1 MSTTTAS
8 SPTVGVATL
17 ARFALRRERFVLPWW
32 LFGIGA
38 LMALQSVSSQNFY
51 DSPAKLAQLR
61 ATMSANAA
69 VVAMGGPTRLLETVG
84 GEVVFEIFAYLA
96 VVVALMNMFVICRNT
111 RSDEEAGRTELIRSS
126 RVGPQASVVAALVVA
141 AIANL
146 GVALVV
152 FVTAAATGLPVVGSA
167 LVGAA
172 VAGLGFTVA
181 AATTVAAQV
190 FENPRS
196 VYGAISAS
204 VAAAYVLRAIG
215 DVGNDAIAWISPIG
229 WGQRTY
235 PFVDDR
241 WWPLLLFAA
250 TSAVLIAVAFVLSR
264 RRDLGAG
271 LFGYRTGR
279 ATASRLLGSPVGL
292 VWRLQR
298 ATVLGWCLGAF
309 VLGAAY
315 GSFADSI
322 EQFLADNPE
331 IAAYL
336 TGNAQDAV
344 DSYLSLT
351 LSIIALLAA
360 AYGVSGVLRARSEEN
375 SGRAEIILAAPVGR
389 VRWLSGYLAVA
400 MTGSALVL
408 VAGGLGDGL
417 AYGMTIGDPL
427 QSARLAASALGY
439 VPAVWVIVAVTAAA
453 VGWAPRHAVAV
464 SWLFYTYVVVALI
477 FAEAFELPGWF
488 ADLSPL
494 RYTALVPLED
504 FDPVASL
511 ALLAVVAGAT
521 GIAWAGCRRRDLRR

>member
-1 MSTTTAS
+1 VNTTTAS
-8 SPTVGVATL
+8 STAGLATL
-17 ARFALRRERFVLPWW
+17 VRFALRRERFSLPMW

-69 VVAMGGPTRLLETVG
+69 IVAMGGPTRLLETVG

-96 VVVALMNMFVICRNT
+96 IVVALMNMFVVCRNT
-111 RSDEEAGRTELIRSS
+111 RSDEEAGRAELVRSA
-126 RVGPQASVVAALVVA
+126 RVGPQTPVVAALVVA
-141 AIANL
+141 VIANL
-146 GVALVV
+146 VVALVI
-152 FVTAAATGLPVVGSA
+152 FATATATGLPVPGSA

-172 VAGLGFTVA
+172 IAGLGCTVA
-181 AATTVAAQV
+181 AATAVAAQV

-196 VYGAISAS
+196 VYGAISAL
-204 VAAAYVLRAIG
+204 VASAYVLRAIG
-215 DVGNDAIAWISPIG
+215 DVGNDAVAWISPIG

-235 PFVDDR
+235 PYVDDR

-250 TSAVLIAVAFVLSR
+250 ASALLVAVAFMLSR

-279 ATASRLLGSPVGL
+279 ATASRLLASPVGL
-292 VWRLQR
+292 VWRQQR
-298 ATVLGWCLGAF
+298 ATVSSWCVGAF

-331 IAAYL
+331 IAGYL
-336 TGNAQDAV
+336 TGNAHDAV

-351 LSIIALLAA
+351 LSITALLAA
-360 AYGVSGVLRARSEEN
+360 AAGVSGVLRARSEEN
-375 SGRAEIILAAPVGR
+375 SGRAEMILAAPVGR

-408 VAGGLGDGL
+408 MAGGFGDGL

-427 QSARLAASALGY
+427 QSVRLAASALGY
-439 VPAVWVIVAVTAAA
+439 VPAVWVIVAVTAVA

-494 RYTALVPLED
+494 HYTALVPLED
-504 FDPVASL
+504 FDPTASL
-511 ALLAVVAGAT
+511 VLLAVVAGAT
-521 GIAWAGCRRRDLRR
+521 GIAWTGCRRRDLGR

>member
-8 SPTVGVATL
+8 APTAGVATL
-17 ARFALRRERFVLPWW
+17 ARFALRRERFALPWW
-32 LFGIGA
+32 LLGIGA

-96 VVVALMNMFVICRNT
+96 VVVALMNMFVICRHT
-111 RSDEEAGRTELIRSS
+111 RSDEEAGRTELIRSA

-141 AIANL
+141 VIANL
-146 GVALVV
+146 GAALVV

-172 VAGLGFTVA
+172 IAGLGFTVA

-250 TSAVLIAVAFVLSR
+250 TSAMLIVVAFALSR

-279 ATASRLLGSPVGL
+279 ATASRLLGSPAGL

-336 TGNAQDAV
+336 TGNAEDAV

-375 SGRAEIILAAPVGR
+375 SGRAEVVLAAPVGR

-464 SWLFYTYVVVALI
+464 SWLYFTYVVVALI

-504 FDPVASL
+504 VDPVVSL
-511 ALLAVVAGAT
+511 ALLATVAGAT
-521 GIAWAGCRRRDLRR
+521 GIAWAGCRRRDLGR

>member
-8 SPTVGVATL
+8 APTAGVATL
-17 ARFALRRERFVLPWW
+17 ARFALRRERFALPWW
-32 LFGIGA
+32 LLGIGA

-96 VVVALMNMFVICRNT
+96 VVVALMNMFVICRHT
-111 RSDEEAGRTELIRSS
+111 RSDEEAGRTELIRSA

-141 AIANL
+141 VIANL
-146 GVALVV
+146 GAALVV

-172 VAGLGFTVA
+172 IAGLGFTVA

-215 DVGNDAIAWISPIG
+215 DVGNDAIAWISSIG

-250 TSAVLIAVAFVLSR
+250 TSAVLIAVAFALSR

-360 AYGVSGVLRARSEEN
+360 AYGVSGVLRALSEEN
-375 SGRAEIILAAPVGR
+375 SGRAEVVLAAPVGR

-453 VGWAPRHAVAV
+453 VGWAPRHAGAV
-464 SWLFYTYVVVALI
+464 SWVYFTYVVVALI

-504 FDPVASL
+504 VDPVVSL
-511 ALLAVVAGAT
+511 ALLATVAGAT
-521 GIAWAGCRRRDLRR
+521 GIAWAGCRRRDLGR

>member
-1 MSTTTAS
+1 MNTTTAS
-8 SPTVGVATL
+8 SPTAGVATL
-17 ARFALRRERFVLPWW
+17 ARFALRRERFALPWW

-111 RSDEEAGRTELIRSS
+111 RSDEEAGRAELIRSS

-141 AIANL
+141 VVANL
-146 GVALVV
+146 GAALVV

-204 VAAAYVLRAIG
+204 VAVAYVLRAIG

-250 TSAVLIAVAFVLSR
+250 TSAVLIAVAFALSR

-279 ATASRLLGSPVGL
+279 ATASRLLGSPAGL

-322 EQFLADNPE
+322 EQFIADNPE

-336 TGNAQDAV
+336 TGNARDAV

-375 SGRAEIILAAPVGR
+375 SGRAEVVLAAPVGR

-453 VGWAPRHAVAV
+453 VGWVPRHAGAV
-464 SWLFYTYVVVALI
+464 SWLFYTYVAVALI
-477 FAEAFELPGWF
+477 FADAFELPAWF
-488 ADLSPL
+488 ATISPL

-504 FDPVASL
+504 VDPVVSL

-521 GIAWAGCRRRDLRR
+521 GIAWAGCRRRDLSR